1 MKHWFQRTP
10 RTIGDF
16 LTLAVGVAVIFGI
29 AMQLPAVAGGI
40 GAFLGILTPF
50 AWGIVLAYILDIPTR
65 FFAKKLFGGKRPL
78 AVLLSYI
85 LMLGV
90 VGLLVALVVP
100 QLVSSVQSF
109 VGKLGIYE
117 AAIQDALAWVQTTF
131 GLDTATL
138 ESYVELL
145 TIRLEQ
151 WFEGISGAAAQA
163 AAGAAAGVAGAA
175 MDSFVTLAVSI
186 YLLTGK
192 EMLLRTV
199 RTCLRAALPPR
210 RGGQCAVGMHHGQ
223 PHLQRLHRRPARRR
237 AARRGRDVSLDVAV
251 PAGLRA
257 AHRRCSSASPTSS
270 RCWGPSS
277 ARCRA
282 RSSCC
287 WSPRCRRWS
296 SCSSSSSCS
305 RSTATLLRRT
315 SSAGPPA
322 CRAWACCWAI
332 IVGGDLFGLPG
343 MVIGVPT
350 LAVAVTLLKQAV
362 GAGLQAR
369 GIDAEG
375 NPLPACGG
383 NLTLCP
389 LCGGAPHGTIT
400 KENAAPTGRERG
412 RDVEQKILAGKT
424 ARLHAG
430 LAVPGL
436 CRGGVLPV
444 FKQPQLRAGR
454 AAGAAGILS
463 PFAGGV
469 VIAFVLNPLVETLHR
484 AWMRGAPK
492 LRWAA
497 ILLAYLTRCCC
508 WGCWAGWCC
517 RRSAAAL

>member
-117 AAIQDALAWVQTTF
+117 AAVQDALAWVQTTF

-151 WFEGISGAAAQA
+151 WCEGISGAAAQA

-175 MDSFVTLAVSI
+175 MDGFVTLAVSI

-210 RGGQCAVGMHHGQ
+210 RVGNVLSVCTMANRTFSGYIGGQLVDALLVGVETFLLMSLFRLDYAPLIAVLVGVTNIIPLLG
-223 PHLQRLHRRPARRR
+223 PFI
-237 AARRGRDVSLDVAV
+237 GAV
-251 PAGLRA
+251 PGAVILLLESPLQALEFVLIILVVQQIDGNFIAPHIIGGATGL
-257 AHRRCSSASPTSS
+257 P
-270 RCWGPSS
+270 GLGV
-277 ARCRA
+277 
-282 RSSCC
+282 
-287 WSPRCRRWS
+287 
-296 SCSSSSSCS
+296 
-305 RSTATLLRRT
+305 LL
-315 SSAGPPA
+315 
-322 CRAWACCWAI
+322 AI

-375 NPLPACGG
+375 NPLP
-383 NLTLCP
+383 P
-389 LCGGAPHGTIT
+389 
-400 KENAAPTGRERG
+400 
-412 RDVEQKILAGKT
+412 VEEI
-424 ARLHAG
+424 
-430 LAVPGL
+430 
-436 CRGGVLPV
+436 
-444 FKQPQLRAGR
+444 
-454 AAGAAGILS
+454 
-463 PFAGGV
+463 
-469 VIAFVLNPLVETLHR
+469 
-484 AWMRGAPK
+484 
-492 LRWAA
+492 
-497 ILLAYLTRCCC
+497 
-508 WGCWAGWCC
+508 
-517 RRSAAAL
+517 